1 MSNKIKANDIETIL
15 ENFSKNNK
23 LQKTKVVQESV
34 QLKESGYNYD
44 LDGNI
49 TVNENDYKQ
58 YLIDININNK

>member
-15 ENFSKNNK
+15 ENFSKKNK
-23 LQKTKVVQESV
+23 IQKQVVQESV

-49 TVNENDYKQ
+49 TVDQDSYKK
-58 YLIDININNK
+58 YLIDINMGKK

>member
-15 ENFSKNNK
+15 ENFSKKNK
-23 LQKTKVVQESV
+23 IQKQVVQESV

-49 TVNENDYKQ
+49 TINENDYKQ

>member
-15 ENFSKNNK
+15 ENFSKKNK
-23 LQKTKVVQESV
+23 IQKQVVRESV

>member
-15 ENFSKNNK
+15 ENFSKKNK
-23 LQKTKVVQESV
+23 IQKQVVQESV